1 MTAAIHVDVLEGL
14 LDEHERAVF
23 EAAGYGQRAGF
34 GERPV
39 LLVVDVNYNF
49 CGDRPE
55 PILDS
60 IRSWRNSCGEH
71 AWDALP
77 DIGRL
82 TAAARRRG
90 IPVIYSTGQDPR
102 PDGLDSGRWADK
114 NRRRAE
120 DAVVTRGRGNQIVEQ
135 IAPEDPDIVISKP
148 KPSAFFATQLNS
160 LLVELKADSVL
171 VCGATTSGCVRATVI
186 DGFSNN
192 YRMAVVAD
200 CTFDR
205 VQLSH
210 RVNLLDMQQK
220 YADVVTLDE
229 TLEFLDSLPDSLF
242 PWFSPARTKEC
253 G

>member
-1 MTAAIHVDVLEGL
+1 MSGPSVEALDGL
-14 LDEHERAVF
+14 LDDHDLAVF
-23 EAAGYGQRAGF
+23 EAAGYGRRAGF

-60 IRSWRNSCGEH
+60 IARWRNSCGEH
-71 AWDALP
+71 AWSALP
-77 DIGRL
+77 DIERL
-82 TAAARRRG
+82 IAGVRRKAL
-90 IPVIYSTGQDPR
+90 PVIYTTGQDPR

-114 NRRRAE
+114 NARRGE
-120 DAVVTRGRGNQIVEQ
+120 DGLQARGVGNQIVQQ
-135 IAPEDPDIVISKP
+135 IAPIDSDIVLTKP
-148 KPSAFFATQLNS
+148 KPSAFFATQLTS
-160 LLVELKADSVL
+160 LLVELKADSVI

-192 YRMAVVAD
+192 FRMAVVAD

-210 RVNLLDMQQK
+210 RVNLLDMDQK
-220 YADVVTLDE
+220 YADVVTLEE
-229 TLEFLDSLPDSLF
+229 TIEHLDSLDDDLF
-242 PWFSPARTKEC
+242 PRFFAVKTKVC